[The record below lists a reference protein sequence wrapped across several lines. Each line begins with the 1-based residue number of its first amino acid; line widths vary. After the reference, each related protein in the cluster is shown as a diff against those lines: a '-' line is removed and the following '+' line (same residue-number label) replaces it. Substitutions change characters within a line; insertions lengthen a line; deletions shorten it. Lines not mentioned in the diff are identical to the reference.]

1 MKRKN
6 FRATFAVG
14 LLIITFAA
22 TTIAQSGAT
31 RPRRVLPNSAPP
43 QPTPTPT
50 QPARTS
56 TTTRSA
62 SGDTTHAYTL
72 LQQNQNEAA
81 AREAKQIAAL
91 DPNNA
96 EAWKIAGFA
105 EFNLKQYKD
114 AASDL
119 QRALDLQRKAGAEDT
134 NTVNA
139 LAEALTRSEQF
150 ERALPLLVTATTRAG
165 AQPDATM
172 LYLRGLAEFNTGKR
186 ADAERSFN
194 AAIKA
199 DPKNTAALFY
209 LGRIAY
215 EQKNWDNAIAMFN
228 RATTAD
234 ARLADAWKFLT
245 LAYINRGAAA
255 TDAKA
260 DADYL
265 NAVRAS
271 EGLVRAKPTDLGALA
286 LNGQALIYAKQYAQA
301 VPVLER
307 ATTNVNAQ
315 GPTFYLLGIAYSRTK
330 NFPKA
335 IAALERATQKTPE
348 DVSIYRELGYAYEV
362 SKQYAKALAA
372 YQKGSS
378 LAPDDADLKQSVER
392 VRPFA
397 K

>member
-1 MKRKN
+1 MLGD
-6 FRATFAVG
+6 FVGVAEFAVDAHVVG
-14 LLIITFAA
+14 RLRG
-22 TTIAQSGAT
+22 GALKCGDGFGKILGARVGDAEQIKG
-31 RPRRVLPNSAPP
+31 RPLRVRIRGGALKHGHSLRVLLGVDERL
-43 QPTPTPT
+43 TV
-50 QPARTS
+50 
-56 TTTRSA
+56 
-62 SGDTTHAYTL
+62 
-72 LQQNQNEAA
+72 E
-81 AREAKQIAAL
+81 RE
-91 DPNNA
+91 
-96 EAWKIAGFA
+96 
-105 EFNLKQYKD
+105 
-114 AASDL
+114 
-119 QRALDLQRKAGAEDT
+119 
-134 NTVNA
+134 
-139 LAEALTRSEQF
+139 
-150 ERALPLLVTATTRAG
+150 
-165 AQPDATM
+165 
-172 LYLRGLAEFNTGKR
+172 R

-199 DPKNTAALFY
+199 DPKNTPALFY

-215 EQKNWDNAIAMFN
+215 EQKNWDSAIAMFN

-234 ARLADAWKFLT
+234 AHLADAWKFLT

-271 EGLVRAKPTDLGALA
+271 EGLVRAKPADVGALA

-307 ATTNVNAQ
+307 ATANANAQ
-315 GPTFYLLGIAYSRTK
+315 GPTLYLLGIAYSRTK

-335 IAALERATQKTPE
+335 IATFERAAAKTP
-348 DVSIYRELGYAYEV
+348 DDANVYRELGYAYEV

-372 YQKGSS
+372 YQKGST

>member
-1 MKRKN
+1 MTRKN
-6 FRATFAVG
+6 FRAAFAVS
-14 LLIITFAA
+14 LLIISFAIVA
-22 TTIAQSGAT
+22 VAQSGAT

-43 QPTPTPT
+43 QPTPTPA
-50 QPARTS
+50 QPTRTS

-62 SGDTTHAYTL
+62 SGDTTHAFTL

-81 AREAKQIAAL
+81 AREARQIAAL

-119 QRALDLQRKAGAEDT
+119 QRALDLQRKSGAEDA
-134 NTVNA
+134 NTLNA

-150 ERALPLLVTATTRAG
+150 ERALPLLVTATTRTG
-165 AQPDATM
+165 APPDATM

-271 EGLVRAKPTDLGALA
+271 EGLVRAKPTDLGALS

-307 ATTNVNAQ
+307 ATTNANAQ

-372 YQKGSS
+372 YQKGST

>member
-1 MKRKN
+1 MTRKN
-6 FRATFAVG
+6 FRAALAVG
-14 LLIITFAA
+14 LLIIACSGAA
-22 TTIAQSGAT
+22 LAQSGAT
-31 RPRRVLPNSAPP
+31 RPRRVLPNSEPP

-50 QPARTS
+50 QATRTS
-56 TTTRSA
+56 TTAPGT
-62 SGDTTHAYTL
+62 SGDTTHAFTL

-81 AREAKQIAAL
+81 AREAKQIAAV

-114 AASDL
+114 AA
-119 QRALDLQRKAGAEDT
+119 LDLQNALNLQRKSGAEDA
-134 NTVNA
+134 NTLNA
-139 LAEALTRSEQF
+139 LAEALARSEQF
-150 ERALPLLVTATTRAG
+150 DRALPLLVTATTRAG
-165 AQPDATM
+165 AQPDPAL

-194 AAIKA
+194 AAVKA

-215 EQKNWDNAIAMFN
+215 EQKNWDNAVAMFN

-245 LAYINRGAAA
+245 LAYINRGASA

-271 EGLVRAKPTDLGALA
+271 EGLLRAKPTDLGALS

-307 ATTNVNAQ
+307 ATANANAQ

-335 IAALERATQKTPE
+335 IAALERAAQKTPE

-372 YQKGSS
+372 YQKGAS
-378 LAPDDADLKQSVER
+378 LAPDDAELKQSVER
-392 VRPFA
+392 VKPFA